1 MFALYRGPYKKYFE
15 LKKGNS
21 PEFHNLTCKK
31 QSEQKKKNDYSH
43 QIFFELKKIK
53 TLSFLL
59 KLFEVLKIVLGFDD
73 MLILQGRI

>member
-31 QSEQKKKNDYSH
+31 QSEQKKKNNYSH
-43 QIFFELKKIK
+43 QIFFELKKNQNSKFFIE
-53 TLSFLL
+53 T
-59 KLFEVLKIVLGFDD
+59 I
-73 MLILQGRI
+73 